1 MQVEE
6 SVGVVKLD
14 KIPVADNQHV
24 VVVVVVVRDLDL
36 NAETSFS
43 FPVGRS

>member
-14 KIPVADNQHV
+14 KIPVADNRH
-24 VVVVVVVRDLDL
+24 VVVVVRDLDL

>member
-6 SVGVVKLD
+6 SVGDVKLD
-14 KIPVADNQHV
+14 KIPVADNQH

>member
-6 SVGVVKLD
+6 SVGDVKLD
-14 KIPVADNQHV
+14 KIPVADNQH
-24 VVVVVVVRDLDL
+24 VVVRDLDL

>member
-6 SVGVVKLD
+6 SVGDVKLD
-14 KIPVADNQHV
+14 KIPVADNQH
-24 VVVVVVVRDLDL
+24 VVVVVVRDLDL

-43 FPVGRS
+43 FPVGQS